1 MKRIVFLIL
10 ILCAIVFLGDI
21 VNKIGADD
29 KLTIEGYF
37 LNKEGALYLITDE
50 DFDVKTAKEL
60 SNQEF
65 IKSYG
70 EIYKLDDIPISFS
83 RYNDGQK
90 ITVWYDKILESHPA
104 KIKVLKAE
112 RIN

>member
-1 MKRIVFLIL
+1 MKRVVLLIL
-10 ILCAIVFLGDI
+10 ILCAIIVLGDI

-29 KLTIEGYF
+29 KMTVEGYI
-37 LNKEGALYLITDE
+37 LKKDGALYLITDA

-70 EIYKLDDIPISFS
+70 GIYKLGDIPISFS
-83 RYNDGQK
+83 RYKDGQK

-112 RIN
+112 KIN